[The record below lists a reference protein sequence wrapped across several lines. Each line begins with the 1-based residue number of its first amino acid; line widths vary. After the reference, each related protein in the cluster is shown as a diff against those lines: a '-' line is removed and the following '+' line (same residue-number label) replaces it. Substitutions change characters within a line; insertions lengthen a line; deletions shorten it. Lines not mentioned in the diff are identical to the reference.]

1 MESSGVAG
9 VYVSLVAAGGES
21 KCVCSPG
28 SLSLG
33 HCSIRPNWV
42 KRGRDGWRGGR
53 GRTRMRHGPRVCQE
67 IVRAKIRRK
76 AGKKMKE
83 KEIDANKKHKY

>member
-42 KRGRDGWRGGR
+42 RRGRDGWRGGER
-53 GRTRMRHGPRVCQE
+53 EIENETRPEGVPR
-67 IVRAKIRRK
+67 
-76 AGKKMKE
+76 
-83 KEIDANKKHKY
+83 NS

>member
-1 MESSGVAG
+1 MESSSVAG
-9 VYVSLVAAGGES
+9 VYVSLAVAGGES

-42 KRGRDGWRGGR
+42 KRGRDGWREREGE
-53 GRTRMRHGPRVCQE
+53 PE
-67 IVRAKIRRK
+67 
-76 AGKKMKE
+76 
-83 KEIDANKKHKY
+83 

>member
-9 VYVSLVAAGGES
+9 VYVSLVVAGGES

-33 HCSIRPNWV
+33 HWSIRPNWV
-42 KRGRDGWRGGR
+42 KRGRDGWRGER
-53 GRTRMRHGPRVCQE
+53 GRARMRHSPRVCRK
-67 IVRAKIRRK
+67 IGSAKIRK
-76 AGKKMKE
+76 NEKKEE
-83 KEIDANKKHKY
+83 KGTHKHAY